1 MEFDK
6 DEVYSSNLEHI
17 AVPNF
22 NGDVHEKYQEFYDGI
37 RNYLDTLNLENI
49 QLSEESINIGGGF
62 FGGKNVKALG
72 LRYKKGKL
80 KKLSAFF
87 LITNTGNVF
96 NFSQYKQASLGFF
109 DLLTGVDPSEKVD
122 VIQSKLK
129 TIEETEEFS
138 VFNAIADMLYAEGIK
153 QTNFES

>member
-80 KKLSAFF
+80 KK
-87 LITNTGNVF
+87 V
-96 NFSQYKQASLGFF
+96 
-109 DLLTGVDPSEKVD
+109 VDTYDKID
-122 VIQSKLK
+122 I
-129 TIEETEEFS
+129 
-138 VFNAIADMLYAEGIK
+138 YIK
-153 QTNFES
+153 FIL